1 MDVFAVAQLLSSLAP
16 DKRDVREFF
25 RSPSE
30 SLSMS
35 ILRRPA
41 GTQDSQQ
48 PHTEDEVYYVVLGR
62 AIINIAGEEAELG
75 PGSIVFVPA
84 GVEHRFTETIDDL
97 EMLVFWSPAR
107 HSRGPEGRAS
117 HDGTL
122 DSRRDLWTAESDM
135 PEAR

>member
-1 MDVFAVAQLLSSLAP
+1 MDVFTVDELVSSLAP
-16 DKRDVREFF
+16 DRRDFCEFF

-41 GTQDSQQ
+41 GTDDSQE
-48 PHTEDEVYYVVLGR
+48 PHTEDEVYYVILGR
-62 AIINIAGEEAELG
+62 ATINVAGEDAEIG

-97 EMLVFWSPAR
+97 EVLVFWSPAR
-107 HSRGPEGRAS
+107 HSRGPEGRAPR
-117 HDGTL
+117 DVIL
-122 DSRRDLWTAESDM
+122 DSHRDRSTAASDT